1 MARLFEAL
9 EMRNED
15 IESGDSFI
23 FLINQLEKRVEGVV
37 EGS

>member
-1 MARLFEAL
+1 MARLLEAL

-15 IESGDSFI
+15 IKSGDSFI

-37 EGS
+37 EGL